1 MTKPRKII
9 LASKSKGRKKLLE
22 QIGLTF
28 STEVSDYEEDM
39 SLTSTPTKL
48 VKILSQGKARA
59 VARRHKG
66 TIVIGADSVCVLE
79 NKILGKPRDEADARA
94 MLQSMSGKTHTIISG
109 LTVIDT
115 ELNKEATVVA
125 ETQVHFRRLTK
136 EEIDEYVTSGE
147 PLTCAGSYAIQ
158 GEGATLVKKI
168 EGEHS
173 NVVGLP
179 LSKLKTILRSFGVSV
194 LAVEQEQV

>member
-1 MTKPRKII
+1 M
-9 LASKSKGRKKLLE
+9 KSKGRKKLLE

-39 SLTSTPTKL
+39 SLTSTPTEL

-94 MLQSMSGKTHTIISG
+94 MLQSMSGKLHTESSG

-115 ELNKEATVVA
+115 EFNKEATVVV
-125 ETQVHFRRLTK
+125 ETQVHFHKLTK

-158 GEGATLVKKI
+158 GKGAALVKKI